1 MSTPSRLIEPSTR
14 APGVSSCMRLSVR
27 RKVDLPQPDGPMIA
41 VTARGGMVRLTPL
54 TARNAPYQTSRPSIT
69 IWPSD
74 AWDAPCCGACVAS
87 SGSRTAV
94 STLTSS
100 TLADPLAPGPRQDHH
115 IADAPDEQP
124 RPGG

>member
-1 MSTPSRLIEPSTR
+1 
-14 APGVSSCMRLSVR
+14 
-27 RKVDLPQPDGPMIA
+27 MIA

-74 AWDAPCCGACVAS
+74 AWDAPGSAARGVGAGGRTGADPCCGACVAS

-100 TLADPLAPGPRQDHH
+100 TLADPLAPGPRPDHDIDDEH
-115 IADAPDEQP
+115 DEQ
-124 RPGG
+124 